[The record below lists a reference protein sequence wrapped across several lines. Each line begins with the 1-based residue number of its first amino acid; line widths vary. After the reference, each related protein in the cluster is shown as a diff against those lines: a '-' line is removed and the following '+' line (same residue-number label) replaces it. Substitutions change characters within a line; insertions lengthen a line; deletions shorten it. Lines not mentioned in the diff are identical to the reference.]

1 MPSSRRKQPAKSR
14 TRQVPN
20 PVRKP
25 SPRAQSV
32 INYGI
37 HPKAHTAVVGLVNPF
52 SPEAVGAKVPDDD
65 STPAFTAQIR
75 AFRTIQSDANGNIA
89 ASAAPQP
96 MRYNGRSLEVDP
108 SGVVTAVTDYQN
120 PDQGAYLA
128 QTDTY
133 RIVSWGVRVYSIL
146 PGLTAQGSVRLIT
159 LDTQLLVGLDTRSN
173 LFPEIHPEPVS
184 GLDAYWTSRP
194 TGVDWKAY
202 SQNVGFASWTYLL
215 VQGAGLPASS
225 DCLVMEYVYNVEI
238 IPKFGSVGSTLATPA
253 APSNPAQ
260 LQAASHVHSRK
271 KGAHTSR
278 PSLFRQIA
286 DFARDAL
293 VDVAASYVP
302 IIGTAAKRAIMP
314 RKRYPMVMDVD

>member
-1 MPSSRRKQPAKSR
+1 
-14 TRQVPN
+14 
-20 PVRKP
+20 
-25 SPRAQSV
+25 
-32 INYGI
+32 
-37 HPKAHTAVVGLVNPF
+37 
-52 SPEAVGAKVPDDD
+52 
-65 STPAFTAQIR
+65 
-75 AFRTIQSDANGNIA
+75 
-89 ASAAPQP
+89 